1 MASFRLP
8 PGLIALPLII
18 ALAIAAPAR
27 ADINDKLD
35 HASEAVDAANHD
47 VKRALKL
54 IERTNARIPL
64 VQAELDEAEAKVIRL
79 KSLNVESQAKLDDAN
94 AQIWHI
100 QGQIEG
106 VKTEV
111 EQTQGDVD
119 ALARSMY
126 VAGELSEVGAVLN
139 ATDPSDLTRRIA
151 TVESVSRANNAQLDV
166 LRQRR
171 AELAM
176 DEVKLGALQE
186 QAQQENDAIQARLFD
201 AKQEEIRAQRAR
213 ARLVKLKQRQAS
225 ALRIARAHANDVQA
239 RYDELEAEQARI
251 AAAAAAAA
259 AAHTH
264 QDANP
269 SSSGSSGSGLMWPI
283 PGAAVSQNVGPRIHP
298 VYGYKSCHTGT
309 DIRGSEGT
317 AIHAAADGTVIQI
330 SSGGAYGNATL
341 IAHGNGI
348 STFYAHQ
355 SRFAVQ
361 DGERVNKGDVIGYVG
376 STGWVTGPHL
386 HFEVHVNGKPYD
398 PMGWFG
404 GNRSPVAC

>member
-8 PGLIALPLII
+8 PGL
-18 ALAIAAPAR
+18 LAILLLPALVVIAPAR

-35 HASEAVDAANHD
+35 NASEALDAANHE
-47 VKRALKL
+47 VKQALKL
-54 IERTNARIPL
+54 IERTNARIPR
-64 VQAELDEAEAKVIRL
+64 VQADLDDAEAKVARL
-79 KSLNVESQAKLDDAN
+79 KALNLDSQSKLDNAN

-100 QGQIEG
+100 QGLIES
-106 VKTEV
+106 VKIEV
-111 EQTQGDVD
+111 AATQSNVD
-119 ALARSMY
+119 SLARSMY
-126 VAGELSEVGAVLN
+126 VEGELSEVGAVLN
-139 ATDPSDLTRRIA
+139 ATDPGDLTRRIA
-151 TVESVSRANNAQLDV
+151 TVASVSRANNAQLAA
-166 LRQRR
+166 LRERR
-171 AELAM
+171 SELAM
-176 DEVKLGALQE
+176 DEVKLGSLQE
-186 QAQQENDAIQARLFD
+186 QAQLEKDAIQARLDD
-201 AKQEEIRAQRAR
+201 ARGEEARAQRAR
-213 ARLVKLKQRQAS
+213 DRLAGLKAKQQA
-225 ALRIARAHANDVQA
+225 ALKIARAHANDVQA
-239 RYDELEAEQARI
+239 RYHELQAEQARI

-264 QDANP
+264 HDANP
-269 SSSGSSGSGLMWPI
+269 SSPGSSGSGLMWPI

-309 DIRGSEGT
+309 DIRGGEGT
-317 AIHAAADGTVIQI
+317 AIHAAADGTVVQI
-330 SSGGAYGNATL
+330 SGGGAYGNATL

-348 STFYAHQ
+348 ATFYAHQ
-355 SRFAVQ
+355 SRIVVH